1 METTVQVAEVP
12 ASRGIGW
19 LGDAWKLFQQSMLT
33 WIGLCIGWVVVTL
46 GLMIVPLIG
55 MVASNFIQ
63 PVFFASFAIAA
74 YKQSAGEKISMS
86 DLWSGFRHN
95 ARALINLGALLLLA
109 QLAILVI
116 MAMLGLPTASA
127 ADRDLSIAEYVELL
141 RGKEWILA
149 VGFLLT
155 AVVKGAVWFAPP
167 LIAFHGMGTTQA
179 MRWSLYAA
187 ISNIGA
193 MMVYGSV
200 LLGVFIVALI
210 PWALGLVVV
219 VPLMAISTFIG
230 YRDVFETKPVE
241 ADAPVG

>member
-1 METTVQVAEVP
+1 METTVQVAEVR
-12 ASRGIGW
+12 ASRGAAW
-19 LGDAWKLFQQSMLT
+19 LGEAWQLFSRSMLV
-33 WIGLCIGWVVVTL
+33 WVGLCIGWIVITF
-46 GLMIVPLIG
+46 GLMIVPLVG

-74 YKQSAGEKISMS
+74 YKQSAGEKISMN

-116 MAMLGLPTASA
+116 MAMLGLPTANA
-127 ADRDLSIAEYVELL
+127 GERDLSIAEYVELL

-167 LIAFHGMGTTQA
+167 LIAFHGMTTTQA

-193 MMVYGSV
+193 MMVYGTV
-200 LLGVFIVALI
+200 LLGIFILALI
-210 PWALGLVVV
+210 PWALGLLLV
-219 VPLMAISTFIG
+219 VPLMAISTFVG
-230 YRDVFETKPVE
+230 YREVFEAKPVE
-241 ADAPVG
+241 TA